1 MVTIVPWQE
10 KTGMKD
16 LIEFIG
22 PFFLIALPI
31 FMYVFIMQ
39 ATNDS
44 TCDLLNMP
52 DSPIFGGG
60 FVKFIALCWW

>member
-1 MVTIVPWQE
+1 
-10 KTGMKD
+10 MKE

-44 TCDLLNMP
+44 TCDLLNVP
-52 DSPIFGGG
+52 NSPIFGGG